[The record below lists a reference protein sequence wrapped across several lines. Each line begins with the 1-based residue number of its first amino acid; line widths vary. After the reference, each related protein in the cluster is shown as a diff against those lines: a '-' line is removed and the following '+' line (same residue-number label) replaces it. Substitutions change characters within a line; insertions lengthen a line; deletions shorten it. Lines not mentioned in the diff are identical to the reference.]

1 MKVGIQIDRCA
12 QETEVLITARER
24 GRAVDALYE
33 HIVSFDRKALET
45 VTAYKD
51 DSARIIDVDDIF
63 QIYTGNQKVYVRT
76 QQGEYVIR
84 YRLYELE
91 EALDKREFLRISN
104 SEIVNI
110 KRIRDMD
117 LRITGRI
124 CIRFTDGSQTYVSRR
139 YIPRIKKSLGI

>member
-24 GRAVDALYE
+24 GRVVDALYE

-63 QIYTGNQKVYVRT
+63 HIYTGNQKVYVRT